1 MHECLRLPVKMAN
14 VALLERIQFI
24 FFAINL
30 QIYLKVKS
38 NMMPMWLTLQIVGSM
53 LIEEN

>member
-1 MHECLRLPVKMAN
+1 MAN